1 MRMYSTPGLWFPL
14 ARSALVAL
22 PLLLA
27 PWQPAHAEPLGRL
40 FFSPAERA
48 LIDRPGSLRPPPAPP
63 PRLDGIVSPSRGAP
77 TLFLDGQA
85 HPAKPQQIHLGSSTA
100 DVRSPDGRLH
110 RLRDGDPPS
119 AAAP

>member
-1 MRMYSTPGLWFPL
+1 MRKTLTRL
-14 ARSALVAL
+14 ALAGAATT
-22 PLLLA
+22 LLA
-27 PWQPAHAEPLGRL
+27 GAALAQVPAP
-40 FFSPAERA
+40 PA
-48 LIDRPGSLRPPPAPP
+48 PPAPP
-63 PRLDGIVSPSRGAP
+63 PRLDGIVSPSRSAP

-110 RLRDGDPPS
+110 RLRVGDPPS

>member
-1 MRMYSTPGLWFPL
+1 LFPL

-27 PWQPAHAEPLGRL
+27 PWQPSRAETLGRL
-40 FFSPAERA
+40 FFTPVERSA
-48 LIDRPGSLRPPPAPP
+48 IDRPADRRTPPAPP
-63 PRLDGIVSPSRGAP
+63 PRLDGIVSPRSAAP

-85 HPAKPQQIHLGSSTA
+85 RLATPQQIHLGDSTA
-100 DVRSPDGRLH
+100 DVKSPDGRLH
-110 RLRDGDPPS
+110 RLRVGDPPS

>member
-85 HPAKPQQIHLGSSTA
+85 RPASPRQIHLGDASA
-100 DVRSPDGRLH
+100 EVVGPDGRLH
-110 RLRDGDPPS
+110 RLRVGAPPD
-119 AAAP
+119 APAP

>member
-1 MRMYSTPGLWFPL
+1 MYSTPDFWLPPVLRGML
-14 ARSALVAL
+14 AL

-27 PWQPAHAEPLGRL
+27 PWQPACAEPLGRL

-48 LIDRPGSLRPPPAPP
+48 LIDRPAPRRPPPAPP
-63 PRLDGIVSPSRGAP
+63 PRLDGIVSPSHGAP

-85 HPAKPQQIHLGSSTA
+85 HPAKPQQIHLGDSTA
-100 DVRSPDGRLH
+100 DVRSTDGRLH
-110 RLRDGDPPS
+110 RLRVGDPPRA